1 MEHGQLIKA
10 MNFILFATMKVTR
23 RGRKLTHNIGY
34 TQHRPTNDSNR
45 QQMTMRLALVP
56 LLLLPLSMRAQ
67 TPRDSIVCFTM
78 AEAELIH
85 DTVWSAV
92 NHRRAR
98 IIQAAMI
105 TNLERQLADQKL
117 ITMAERQRAENA
129 EAVVA
134 DAVAGEQ
141 QAVKDVEFWRRKANG
156 RGWRAFFAGLIFGGA
171 AGYGVNEL
179 KP

>member
-1 MEHGQLIKA
+1 
-10 MNFILFATMKVTR
+10 
-23 RGRKLTHNIGY
+23 
-34 TQHRPTNDSNR
+34 
-45 QQMTMRLALVP
+45 MR
-56 LLLLPLSMRAQ
+56 
-67 TPRDSIVCFTM
+67 
-78 AEAELIH
+78 
-85 DTVWSAV
+85 
-92 NHRRAR
+92 
-98 IIQAAMI
+98 
-105 TNLERQLADQKL
+105 
-117 ITMAERQRAENA
+117 NA